1 MSNHRVIVIAQD
13 FNYFDPLH
21 DFLSMHDIDY
31 QSYDT
36 FNNYIA
42 EHDYRNHVL
51 IANALD
57 INLKFAM
64 ENNEGE
70 RFNRKLYNCTYIIAY
85 EHSNC
90 TETLKESLL
99 SGADD
104 YLSFPFDPELTC
116 LKIAAQHRHMN
127 FLETLYQNDQ
137 TAIVYK
143 HLTIDPF
150 SKQIFLKSK
159 RLDLTHSEFNI
170 LYTLA
175 KNPNDVFNMEYLF
188 QMITGQKSLGDYNAL
203 MTHVSRLRKK
213 MAQIDPTHHYILTVR
228 NKGYKFNAHIAEYM
242 R

>member
-1 MSNHRVIVIAQD
+1 M
-13 FNYFDPLH
+13 
-21 DFLSMHDIDY
+21 
-31 QSYDT
+31 
-36 FNNYIA
+36 
-42 EHDYRNHVL
+42 EHDCRNHVL

-64 ENNEGE
+64 GTSEGE
-70 RFNRKLYNCTYIIAY
+70 RFNRKLFNCTYIIAY

-116 LKIAAQHRHMN
+116 LKIAAQQRHLN

-137 TAIVYK
+137 TTIVYK
-143 HLTIDPF
+143 NLTIDPF
-150 SKQIFLKSK
+150 SKQIFLKSQ
-159 RLDLTHSEFNI
+159 RLDLTQSEFNI

-175 KNPNDVFNMEYLF
+175 KSPNDVFNMEFLF

-213 MAQIDPTHHYILTVR
+213 MAQIDSTDHYILTVR
-228 NKGYKFNAHIAEYM
+228 NKGYKFNAHIAEYS

>member
-13 FNYFDPLH
+13 FNYFDPLRN
-21 DFLSMHDIDY
+21 FSSMYDIDY
-31 QSYDT
+31 QSYET
-36 FNNYIA
+36 FNDYIA

-57 INLKFAM
+57 INQNFAM
-64 ENNEGE
+64 EKNVGE
-70 RFNRKLYNCTYIIAY
+70 RFNRKLFNCTYIIAY
-85 EHSNC
+85 EHNNC
-90 TETLKESLL
+90 NETLKESLL

-104 YLSFPFDPELTC
+104 YLSLPLDPELTC
-116 LKIAAQHRHMN
+116 LKIAALHRHQN
-127 FLETLYQNDQ
+127 FLESLYQNDQ

-143 HLTIDPF
+143 HLSIDPF
-150 SKQIFLKSK
+150 SKQIFLKSQQ
-159 RLDLTHSEFNI
+159 LDLTHSEFNI
-170 LYTLA
+170 LYTLT
-175 KNPNDVFNMEYLF
+175 KNPNDVFDMEYLF

-228 NKGYKFNAHIAEYM
+228 NKGYKFNAHMAETT